1 MWFRD
6 CKQSLIFVETES
18 TVLRQVTFSSY
29 EFLYLIFTRLDFLIL
44 FLQDFNLFLTKIV
57 LISLI

>member
-6 CKQSLIFVETES
+6 CKQSLIFVEIES